1 MFVVVMDEI
10 AFPYALIKPITI
22 LGPMFVNIT
31 ALWMAQI
38 FHGGT
43 VRDLSLGSFL
53 ALVIMSLKNA
63 MLVNII
69 CYFVALVF
77 SFFSSQFFL
86 KVKSSNA
93 ISQNR
98 YA

>member
-1 MFVVVMDEI
+1 MDGPI
-10 AFPYALIKPITI
+10 FPWW
-22 LGPMFVNIT
+22 N
-31 ALWMAQI
+31 
-38 FHGGT
+38 T
-43 VRDLSLGSFL
+43 VGAVSPGSFL
-53 ALVIMSLKNA
+53 ALVMMPLKNA

-69 CYFVALVF
+69 CYFVAQVV